1 MGHAVGVMNGNFRAG
16 DYRRYR
22 LQVEADAKNPLRAL
36 ERIEENLMLD
46 CIALEG
52 DKFVE
57 YWDSDAV
64 PGFGNIQDR
73 IDLLRARIADLQA
86 QPSSIDEAQTI
97 ELEIDAKLDSE
108 LIRNHLPET
117 NANGNLQWQG
127 VEFDMPAIVERT
139 QTRSAELKA
148 QIDARTAA
156 VKSLN
161 SQAVKNVRLGGVR

>member
-1 MGHAVGVMNGNFRAG
+1 MAIGVFNGNFRAG

-22 LQVEADAKNPLRAL
+22 QQIEADAKNPRKAL
-36 ERIEENLMLD
+36 ERIEENLMLE

-64 PGFGNIQDR
+64 PAFGFIRDR
-73 IDLLRARIADLQA
+73 IDLLRARIANLQL
-86 QPSSIDEAQTI
+86 QPNPIDEAQAI

-117 NANGNLQWQG
+117 NASGNLQWQG

-139 QTRSAELKA
+139 QARSAELKA

-161 SQAVKNVRLGGVR
+161 SQAVKNVRLGTQR